1 MEEDIHVIF
10 TLQFYFE
17 LERPCSHITEK
28 VEQVGTS
35 AEKMAFAKNVISVSF
50 FSLYN
55 KMSPLCP
62 DDPTSRNNLSE

>member
-17 LERPCSHITEK
+17 LERPCSHVTEK

-35 AEKMAFAKNVISVSF
+35 AEKMAFAKNVISV
-50 FSLYN
+50 
-55 KMSPLCP
+55 
-62 DDPTSRNNLSE
+62 